1 MLVSHDICLL
11 VRIRQLSQ
19 FAQGRNRVSKPS
31 LSMSVMLSPSQLH
44 CWLSLREHIALALF
58 GLTSIV
64 SNAEAV
70 KLPTHEHVQ
79 KCF

>member
-1 MLVSHDICLL
+1 MLVSHDLCLL
-11 VRIRQLSQ
+11 ARIRQLSQ
-19 FAQGRNRVSKPS
+19 FAQGKTKLSKPS
-31 LSMSVMLSPSQLH
+31 LSMSVMLSPQLR
-44 CWLSLREHIALALF
+44 CWLSLREHIAFALF

-70 KLPTHEHVQ
+70 KLPTHEHIQ